1 MQLRRGFKTEAAD
14 LASEIRG
21 ELGLGPFDRLDPHT
35 LAQHLAIPTLPLS
48 ALEDQCVG
56 ASYLL
61 SEEPDVFSA
70 CTVFDGRHRVIVF
83 NDFHSKARRNSSL
96 AHELSHGLLLHEPT
110 PALDGVTG
118 CRIWD
123 PTKEDEADW
132 LAGVMLV
139 TEDMALAVARGRFTR
154 QEAQTRWG
162 VSKQML
168 TWRLNMTGAYK
179 RVQRARAG

>member
-1 MQLRRGFKTEAAD
+1 MQLRRGFKAEAAD

-21 ELGLGPFDRLDPHT
+21 ELELGPFDRLDPHA
-35 LAQHLAIPTLPLS
+35 LAQHLAIPTLRLS
-48 ALEDQCVG
+48 TLEDQCNG
-56 ASYLL
+56 AYYLL
-61 SEEPDVFSA
+61 FKEPRAFSA
-70 CTVFDGRHRVIVF
+70 CTVFDGRRRIIVY
-83 NDFHSKARRNSSL
+83 NDSHSKARQNSSL

-110 PALDGVTG
+110 PALDGMTG

-123 PTKEDEADW
+123 PTKEDEAGW

-139 TEDMALAVARGRFTR
+139 TEDMALAVARGRFTKQDA
-154 QEAQTRWG
+154 QERWG